1 MQKED
6 PGPVTQLLRQ
16 LALGTEDVMPQLVDL
31 VYSELRAIAYARMR
45 QERSGH
51 TLTPTALVH
60 EAYVRLSKSDGLQCE
75 NRSHFLAV
83 AAQAMR
89 RILVDHARAKK
100 AARRGGDGERVQIR
114 DFNLAAPASDD
125 QVLALDAAL
134 EKLAELSPRQCR
146 VVELRYFAGLTEEQ
160 VAEVLGVTR
169 RTVCRDWLV
178 ARTWLQ
184 TQIGVRDRA

>member
-1 MQKED
+1 
-6 PGPVTQLLRQ
+6 
-16 LALGTEDVMPQLVDL
+16 
-31 VYSELRAIAYARMR
+31 
-45 QERSGH
+45 
-51 TLTPTALVH
+51 
-60 EAYVRLSKSDGLQCE
+60 
-75 NRSHFLAV
+75 
-83 AAQAMR
+83 MR